1 MSNGAVLFACYES
14 VSSLCPISSG
24 LASNVQELTGKWS
37 NNLDY
42 LGGSRLLHY
51 SIAVIPGDGIGP
63 EVMDE
68 GLKVLKALEESHG
81 GIRFANDV
89 MDWNCKYYLTHG
101 RMMPENGLDTLKDY
115 DLILLGAVGAP
126 EVPDHVSVWELIL
139 PIRRAFQQYVN
150 LRPVKLLRG
159 LESPLRYKEH
169 ADLDFVV
176 VRENT
181 EGEYSN
187 MGGRMHQG
195 TPYEMAVQNNVFTR
209 YGTERILKYA
219 YSLAEKR
226 PRKRLTAATKSNGIN
241 HSMPFWDE
249 IVKEVARE
257 HPAVETNLYH
267 IDALA
272 AYFITRP
279 ETFDVVVASNLFG
292 DILTDLG
299 AAIVGGLGLAPSANI
314 NPERKFPSMFE
325 PIHGSA
331 PDIAGKGIA
340 NPIAQVWSLA
350 MMMDHL
356 DLPEVSAVIMNV
368 IEQVLV
374 DGKILTPDLGGK
386 ASTKEL
392 GDELVRH
399 IYAQAK

>member
-1 MSNGAVLFACYES
+1 M
-14 VSSLCPISSG
+14 
-24 LASNVQELTGKWS
+24 
-37 NNLDY
+37 
-42 LGGSRLLHY
+42 LHY

-63 EVMDE
+63 EVMEE
-68 GLKVLKALEESHG
+68 GLKVLKAVEESHG
-81 GIRFANDV
+81 GLRFTCDV
-89 MDWNCKYYLTHG
+89 MDWDCRYYLEQG
-101 RMMPENGLDTLKDY
+101 RMMPKNGLEVLKDY
-115 DLILLGAVGAP
+115 DLILLGAIGAP
-126 EVPDHVSVWELIL
+126 EVPDHISVWELIL

-159 LESPLRYKEH
+159 LDSPLRYKGH
-169 ADLDFVV
+169 DDLDFVV

-187 MGGRMHQG
+187 MGGRIHQG
-195 TPYEMAVQNNVFTR
+195 TAYEMAVQNNVFTR
-209 YGTERILKYA
+209 YGTERIVKYA

-226 PRKRLTAATKSNGIN
+226 EKKRLTAATKSNGIN
-241 HSMPFWDE
+241 HTMPFWDE
-249 IVKEVARE
+249 IVKGISQE
-257 HPAVETNLYH
+257 HPSVDTTIYH

-314 NPERKFPSMFE
+314 NPERTYPSMFE

-340 NPIAQVWSLA
+340 NPIAQIWSIS

-356 DLPEVSAVIMNV
+356 GLPEIGASILES
-368 IEQVLV
+368 IEQVLME
-374 DGKILTPDLGGK
+374 GKVLTPDLGGK
-386 ASTKEL
+386 ASTKDVGAEI
-392 GDELVRH
+392 VRH
-399 IYAQAK
+399 LYHVTR

>member
-1 MSNGAVLFACYES
+1 M
-14 VSSLCPISSG
+14 
-24 LASNVQELTGKWS
+24 
-37 NNLDY
+37 
-42 LGGSRLLHY
+42 LHY

-63 EVMDE
+63 EVMNE
-68 GLKVLKALEESHG
+68 GLKVLKAVEESHG
-81 GIRFANDV
+81 GLRFTCDV
-89 MDWNCKYYLTHG
+89 MDWNCDYYLKHG
-101 RMMPENGLDTLKDY
+101 RMMPENGLEVLRDY
-115 DLILLGAVGAP
+115 DLILLGAIGAP
-126 EVPDHVSVWELIL
+126 GVPDHISVWELIL

-159 LESPLRYKEH
+159 LESPLRYKGHEE
-169 ADLDFVV
+169 LDFLV

-195 TPYEMAVQNNVFTR
+195 TAYEMAVQNNVFTR
-209 YGTERILKYA
+209 YGTERIVKYA
-219 YSLAEKR
+219 YSLAEQR
-226 PRKRLTAATKSNGIN
+226 GRKRLTAATKSNGIN
-241 HSMPFWDE
+241 HSMPFWDD
-249 IVKEVARE
+249 IVKEISRE
-257 HPAVETNLYH
+257 HPDIETTIYH

-279 ETFDVVVASNLFG
+279 EVFDVVVASNLFG

-314 NPERKFPSMFE
+314 NPERAYPSMFE

-340 NPIAQVWSLA
+340 NPIAQIWSLS

-356 DLPEVSAVIMNV
+356 QLPEIGAAILTS
-368 IEQVLV
+368 IEQVLME
-374 DGKILTPDLGGK
+374 GKVLTPDLRGS
-386 ASTKEL
+386 ASTQEL
-392 GDELVRH
+392 GDEIVRR
-399 IYAQAK
+399 IYHVTR

>member
-1 MSNGAVLFACYES
+1 M
-14 VSSLCPISSG
+14 
-24 LASNVQELTGKWS
+24 
-37 NNLDY
+37 
-42 LGGSRLLHY
+42 LHY

-68 GLKVLKALEESHG
+68 GLKVLKAIEESHG
-81 GIRFANDV
+81 GVRFANDV
-89 MDWNCKYYLTHG
+89 MDWNCNYYLKHG
-101 RMMPENGLDTLKDY
+101 KMMPDNGLDTLKDY

-126 EVPDHVSVWELIL
+126 GVPDHISVWELIL

-150 LRPVKLLRG
+150 LRPVKLLKG
-159 LESPLRYKEH
+159 LESPLRYKNH

-195 TPYEMAVQNNVFTR
+195 TPYELAVQNNVFTR

-226 PRKRLTAATKSNGIN
+226 PKKRLTAATKSNGIN

-249 IVKEVARE
+249 IVKEVNQE
-257 HPAVETNLYH
+257 HPGITTNLFH

-279 ETFDVVVASNLFG
+279 EEFDVVVASNLFG

-340 NPIAQVWSLA
+340 NPIAQIWSLS

-356 DLPEVSAVIMNV
+356 DLPEISSVIMNA

-374 DGKILTPDLGGK
+374 DGKVLTPDLGGK
-386 ASTKEL
+386 ATTREL
-392 GDELVRH
+392 GDEIVRQ
-399 IYAQAK
+399 IYQATK

>member
-1 MSNGAVLFACYES
+1 M
-14 VSSLCPISSG
+14 
-24 LASNVQELTGKWS
+24 
-37 NNLDY
+37 
-42 LGGSRLLHY
+42 LHY

-63 EVMDE
+63 EVMAE
-68 GLKVLKALEESHG
+68 GLKVLKAVEEGHG
-81 GIRFANDV
+81 GIRFTCDE
-89 MDWNCKYYLTHG
+89 MDWNCRYYLTHG
-101 RMMPENGLDTLKDY
+101 RMMPENALDTLKDY
-115 DLILLGAVGAP
+115 DLILLGAIGAP

-159 LESPLRYKEH
+159 LDSPLRYKEH

-187 MGGRMHQG
+187 MGGRLHQG
-195 TPYEMAVQNNVFTR
+195 TPHEMAVQNNVFTR
-209 YGTERILKYA
+209 YGTERIIKYA

-226 PRKRLTAATKSNGIN
+226 PKKRLTAATKSNGIN

-249 IVKEVARE
+249 IVKEVSRE
-257 HPAVETNLYH
+257 HPGIDTTLYH

-279 ETFDVVVASNLFG
+279 EAFDVVVASNLFG

-314 NPERKFPSMFE
+314 NPERIYPSMFE

-331 PDIAGKGIA
+331 PDIAGRGIA
-340 NPIAQVWSLA
+340 NPIAQIWSLS

-356 DLPEVSAVIMNV
+356 GLPEIGACILDA
-368 IEQVLV
+368 IEQVLMEKNV
-374 DGKILTPDLGGK
+374 LTPDLGGT
-386 ASTKEL
+386 ASTREL
-392 GDELVRH
+392 GAEIVRR
-399 IYAQAK
+399 IYQQAR

>member
-1 MSNGAVLFACYES
+1 M
-14 VSSLCPISSG
+14 
-24 LASNVQELTGKWS
+24 
-37 NNLDY
+37 
-42 LGGSRLLHY
+42 LHY

-63 EVMDE
+63 EVMEE
-68 GLKVLKALEESHG
+68 GLKVLGAIEESHG
-81 GIRFANDV
+81 GIRFARDV
-89 MDWNCKYYLTHG
+89 MDWNCSYYLQHG
-101 RMMPENGLDTLKDY
+101 KMMPENGLHLLKDY
-115 DLILLGAVGAP
+115 DLILLGAIGAP

-150 LRPVKLLRG
+150 LRPVKLLKG
-159 LESPLRYKEH
+159 LESPLRYKGH

-219 YSLAEKR
+219 YALAEKR
-226 PRKRLTAATKSNGIN
+226 SKKSVTAATKSNGIN

-249 IVKEVARE
+249 IVKEVSQE
-257 HPAVETNLYH
+257 YPGIQTNLYH

-314 NPERKFPSMFE
+314 NPERKYPSMFE

-331 PDIAGKGIA
+331 PDIAGRGIA

-356 DLPEVSAVIMNV
+356 DLPELSAVIMNA
-368 IEQVLV
+368 IEDVLQ
-374 DGKILTPDLGGK
+374 DGKVLTPDLGGT
-386 ASTKEL
+386 ATTKEL
-392 GDELVRH
+392 GDEIVRH
-399 IYAQAK
+399 IYQTTR